1 MRKGM
6 SIDALAERTANIWR
20 QGLEEQGQSDERIRR
35 LRETVDMAIYIGWLD
50 VAGRAHG
57 TQGTRRIDR
66 VERRLDAARG
76 CRRAARRSRCCVG

>member
-57 TQGTRRIDR
+57 TQVRGGSIGSNVGWMQR
-66 VERRLDAARG
+66 EAADVQ
-76 CRRAARRSRCCVG
+76 RAESRCCVG